1 MFEKY
6 SKLVMKHPKAII
18 AVWIVALL
26 VALPFAAQAEDVLN
40 YDMTS
45 MGGFSSE
52 SDDGQ
57 KLVNENFAGG
67 LSTDMVVALPYDSAD
82 EKTELEKTGGFT
94 AEFTNLINEKYGD
107 KAGTSVMGCYSKA
120 DKNTTGVFLVAVA
133 FDSNSGLV
141 VSDETGTVRGL
152 VSQAKS
158 AAGISDYT
166 SYVTGSAAIT
176 YDTLQGANADVAK
189 VDPISI
195 LLIILLLGLF
205 FWTLVTALA
214 PPLVVGTAYGVVLA
228 LTFALGQFLDIFYIT
243 KTIVLVSM
251 LGAGCDYSI
260 FIISR
265 YREERKLGH
274 DKEAALTEAIK
285 WAGESV
291 FTSGLAVI
299 IGFAV
304 MACCSFMLIR
314 TMAMVLAVGI
324 VLAMLAALTLV
335 PAILSVVGDKIFWP
349 RTIESYTAGSPMRTK
364 GVYSKLV
371 GFGKKYFKAAGRFST
386 KHAVP
391 VVVAAILLT
400 VPLGYVAFTSDT
412 SFDMVSVMPDSEA
425 KEGVGAMTEYADGG
439 MVMPTYALMHLEN
452 PIATIASIP
461 GTSYGTLVWSSYAT
475 EYLQGISN
483 INTKIE
489 ENDENVSYA
498 LGPTPWATVYQMAFS
513 QVVSKVVA
521 ETGMTLEQATAY
533 VTSKPAL
540 VNNAILESGALPD
553 AVTLQLQQFFT
564 NGLDGH
570 GRDAAEKEVISLAP
584 TDVLTLVGGATPVA
598 FPVMNLIDYSVNVG
612 AGLISTD
619 GTYVQSMI
627 VVKDEPMSVKSMDS
641 IGTAR
646 STIESV
652 VAENNYSWITG
663 TWVLGTAAVL
673 YDISDVVNKEFNYIE
688 IGVIIL
694 IYVLLLVVLKAYF
707 TPIRSLAT
715 IMMSVVWTLGL
726 LHLVFGTV
734 LAKDIV
740 WIVPIVLFVICLG
753 LGMDYDILV
762 TTRIREGKMKGL
774 SNDDAI
780 TAALEKSGPII
791 TLCGLI
797 MGGTFLTLLI
807 SGSAMLQ
814 EIGFALG
821 FAILVDSLF
830 VVPYVVP
837 ALMHLMGDWSW
848 KGPGKKKIDQKSES

>member
-1 MFEKY
+1 MFENY

-26 VALPFAAQAEDVLN
+26 VSLPFAAQAEDVLN

-52 SDDGQ
+52 SGDGQ
-57 KLVNENFAGG
+57 DLVDANFAGG
-67 LSTDMVVALPYDSAD
+67 LSTDMVAAFPYD
-82 EKTELEKTGGFT
+82 TEAQKAKLESTGSDSLT
-94 AEFTNLINEKYGD
+94 ATFSNLVHDKYGD
-107 KAGTSVMGCYSKA
+107 KASASVMGCYSKGEI
-120 DKNTTGVFLVAVA
+120 DKTGVFLIAVA
-133 FDSNSGLV
+133 FNANSGLV
-141 VSDETGTVRGL
+141 VSDETGTVREL
-152 VSQAKS
+152 VSQAK
-158 AAGISDYT
+158 ATAGLSEYK

-274 DKEAALTEAIK
+274 NKEDALTEAIK

-314 TMAMVLAVGI
+314 TMAIVLALGI

-349 RTIESYTAGSPMRTK
+349 RTIESYTAGSPMRSK
-364 GVYSKLV
+364 GAYSKLV
-371 GFGKKYFKAAGRFST
+371 NFGKKYFRAAGKFST

-391 VVVAAILLT
+391 VVIVAVLLT
-400 VPLGYVAFTSDT
+400 APLGYVALTSDT

-425 KEGVGAMTEYADGG
+425 KEGVGVMTDYADGG

-452 PIATIASIP
+452 PIATITSIP
-461 GTSYGTLVWSSYAT
+461 DTPYGTLVWTSDAAS
-475 EYLQGISN
+475 YLQGISN
-483 INTKIE
+483 INNKIV
-489 ENDENVSYA
+489 ENDTNVSYA
-498 LGPTPWATVYQMAFS
+498 LGPTPWATVYTMAHD
-513 QVVSKVVA
+513 KVVA
-521 ETGMTLEQATAY
+521 ALIAHGATREAAEAAATPT
-533 VTSKPAL
+533 V
-540 VNNAILESGALPD
+540 VNNAILDSGELPD
-553 AVTLQLQQFFT
+553 AVTLQLKQFFAT
-564 NGLDGH
+564 GLDGSGH
-570 GRDAAEKEVISLAP
+570 DASGKLVISLGP
-584 TDVLTLVGGATPVA
+584 TDNLALTTTREVPL
-598 FPVMNLIDYSVNVG
+598 MNLIDYSVNVG
-612 AGLISTD
+612 AALVSLD

-627 VVKDEPMSVKSMDS
+627 VVKDEPMSVTSMDS

-652 VAENNYSWITG
+652 ISENNYTWITG

-694 IYVLLLVVLKAYF
+694 IYVLLLVVLRSYF

-726 LHLVFGTV
+726 LHLVFGTI
-734 LAKDIV
+734 LTKDIV

-762 TTRIREGKMKGL
+762 TTRIREGKTKGL

-848 KGPGKKKIDQKSES
+848 KGPGKKKMEQESEN